1 VRYQNETIWLTQKM
15 MSELFRVTIP
25 TINKYLKNIYKSDE
39 IGVNSTVRKL
49 RIVQKEG
56 ARSISRDVDFYNLD
70 AIISVGYRVNSIR
83 ATQFRQ
89 WATQILRDFAI
100 RGYVLDKKRLENGA
114 FLGEEYFERLLEEIK
129 DRVEESKLV
138 IKIDFMTII

>member
-1 VRYQNETIWLTQKM
+1 M

-138 IKIDFMTII
+138 IKIDFMAII